1 LAAALY
7 HKKVDIGT
15 DEPLHKNG
23 DENRFLQ
30 IQLIEQRYPLAGLH

>member
-23 DENRFLQ
+23 DETRFLQ